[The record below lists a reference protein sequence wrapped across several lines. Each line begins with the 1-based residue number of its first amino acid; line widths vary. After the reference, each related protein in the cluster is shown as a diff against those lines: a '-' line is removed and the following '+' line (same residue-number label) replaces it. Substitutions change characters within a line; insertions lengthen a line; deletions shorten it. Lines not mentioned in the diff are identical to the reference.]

1 MTRASQ
7 TIAWQQI
14 SACLDVTTARI
25 SGRCLRRAVFA
36 LIPPGR
42 LAPAAALQLH
52 ASIHQPIT
60 TPAGPDTIWY
70 VVSVDGT
77 PVAWLTRGATVI
89 TPAADLGTF
98 QLDLQQQAVTALS
111 RLTRSAI
118 LELAGLRDQREQRIP
133 GDPPVGVDDEPAPG
147 REPGPRVL
155 VADPADPTLTFWSRI
170 TPDPDVSRAHLAAV
184 TGMAVP
190 AADGG
195 TSTDLSAV
203 QPRILD
209 VHGYGR
215 YTDNRDTFDLAVLC
229 AIERLAADHDL
240 PTAAVGDWLHLEA
253 GSIADPGPEQ
263 ITAAFTD
270 AYAGVHPGR
279 RAFAI
284 AERDRLGWTTAL
296 ATAGIPDRL
305 FDLDAFTALLFD
317 RHVHGI
323 PIGGRLAVFRRM
335 TTLQAA

>member
-1 MTRASQ
+1 MTRTSQ
-7 TIAWQQI
+7 SIAWQQI

-42 LAPAAALQLH
+42 LAPEAALQLH
-52 ASIHQPIT
+52 ASIHQPISA
-60 TPAGPDTIWY
+60 PAGPDTIWY

-89 TPAADLGTF
+89 TPAADLSTF
-98 QLDLQQQAVTALS
+98 QLDLQQQAVAALS
-111 RLTRSAI
+111 HLTRSAI
-118 LELAGLRDQREQRIP
+118 LELAGLRDHREQRVP
-133 GDPPVGVDDEPAPG
+133 GDPPIGLDESAPG

-155 VADPADPTLTFWSRI
+155 VADPADLTLTFWSRI

-184 TGMAVP
+184 TGMALP

-195 TSTDLSAV
+195 IRTGLSTA

-215 YTDNRDTFDLAVLC
+215 YADNRDTFDLTVLC

-240 PTAAVGDWLHLEA
+240 PVAAVGDWLRLEA
-253 GSIADPGPEQ
+253 GSSADPGPEQ
-263 ITAAFTD
+263 ITAAFAD
-270 AYAGVHPGR
+270 AYTGLYPGR
-279 RAFAI
+279 RDFTI

-296 ATAGIPDRL
+296 AAAGIPDRL

-323 PIGGRLAVFRRM
+323 PVGGRLAVFRRM

>member
-1 MTRASQ
+1 MTRTIPA
-7 TIAWQQI
+7 IAWQQI
-14 SACLDVTTARI
+14 SACLDVTTARL
-25 SGRCLRRAVFA
+25 SGRCLRRAMFA
-36 LIPPGR
+36 LIPPGQ
-42 LAPAAALQLH
+42 LTPDAALQLH
-52 ASIHQPIT
+52 ASIQQPIAAS
-60 TPAGPDTIWY
+60 AGPDTIWY

-77 PVAWLTRGATVI
+77 PVAWLTRAAAVI
-89 TPAADLGTF
+89 TPAADLSTF
-98 QLDLQQQAVTALS
+98 QLDLQQQAAAALS
-111 RLTRSAI
+111 QLTRSAI
-118 LELAGLRDQREQRIP
+118 LELAALRDQREQRIP
-133 GDPPVGVDDEPAPG
+133 GDPPVGLDDEPTPG

-170 TPDPDVSRAHLAAV
+170 TPDPDVSCAHLAAV
-184 TGMAVP
+184 TGMTVP

-195 TSTDLSAV
+195 TNTDLAAV
-203 QPRILD
+203 PPRILN

-215 YTDNRDTFDLAVLC
+215 YADNRDTFDLTVLC

-240 PTAAVGDWLHLEA
+240 PAAAVGDWLRLEA
-253 GSIADPGPEQ
+253 GSSADPGPEQ
-263 ITAAFTD
+263 ITAAFAD
-270 AYAGVHPGR
+270 AYTGLYPGR
-279 RAFAI
+279 RDFTI

-296 ATAGIPDRL
+296 AAAGIPDRL